1 MNRSFNLPLLSLN
14 IIRSEI
20 RLSSNNVRHFQMCP
34 LFRSK
39 SEFLQIASRIRKKW
53 IRKMSR
59 EKRIA
64 RLLAITEADDS
75 GKIGQT
81 EGPLSS
87 R

>member
-1 MNRSFNLPLLSLN
+1 MY
-14 IIRSEI
+14 
-20 RLSSNNVRHFQMCP
+20 P

-64 RLLAITEADDS
+64 RLLAITEAADDS